1 MLLSSGSLT
10 QTESIQPLGVI
21 TYASN
26 QGWWGPECAQG
37 YLDKMFDVKMEG
49 VCTRVW
55 LFDHLFKNRSP

>member
-1 MLLSSGSLT
+1 MPRAGGKHVQRNVPWAGAGCRKALSKGGASGK
-10 QTESIQPLGVI
+10 
-21 TYASN
+21 
-26 QGWWGPECAQG
+26 G